1 MIQKWY
7 DPFTAGE
14 WAKRTFSFFNLGL
27 LIFTVAFGASEF
39 RFDWCE
45 KLVGT
50 YLLATND
57 LRPETGALWETG
69 RQTSNAHKSLNRI
82 ITQREDSRRN
92 VQNADSFYHLL
103 ESLGPGEWVTLEKE
117 HFKRLY
123 LSLAPGIGRQL
134 IEPSQ
139 LVWLLNGNITD
150 RIFCEGMTHGV
161 SLYFIDSRNRVIH
174 QIDLKKN
181 TIGEIQSRNAPVP
194 GRLTE
199 IEAFSGRIYPSEK
212 FFEAVFKLPVEMI
225 PELMVDPELLLKQE
239 GTIQSVGIWNE
250 ADGGYIKLGFEFF
263 HRGEN
268 RVLLIQAREWAVWQL
283 SLILK
288 GEIP

>member
-1 MIQKWY
+1 MMQKWY
-7 DPFTAGE
+7 DPFSAGE
-14 WAKRTFSFFNLGL
+14 WARRTFSFFNLGL
-27 LIFTVAFGASEF
+27 LIFTVAFGVSEF

-45 KLVGT
+45 KLVGS

-57 LRPETGALWETG
+57 QRPETGALWETG

-82 ITQREDSRRN
+82 ITQREDSRRS
-92 VQNADSFYHLL
+92 VHNADSFYHLV

-134 IEPSQ
+134 IDPSH
-139 LVWLLNGNITD
+139 LVWLLSKNMTD
-150 RIFCEGMTHGV
+150 RIFCEGMTEGV
-161 SLYFIDSRNRVIH
+161 TLYFIDSRNRVIH

-181 TIGEIQSRNAPVP
+181 TIGEIQSRDEPVQ

-199 IEAFSGRIYPSEK
+199 IGAFSGRIYPAEK
-212 FFEAVFKLPVEMI
+212 FFEAMLKLPPEII

-239 GTIQSVGIWNE
+239 GTIQAVGIWNE

-263 HRGEN
+263 LRGEN
-268 RVLLIQAREWAVWQL
+268 KVLMIQAREWAVWQL

-288 GEIP
+288 GEQ

>member
-82 ITQREDSRRN
+82 ITQREDSRRS
-92 VQNADSFYHLL
+92 VRNADSFYHLV
-103 ESLGPGEWVTLEKE
+103 ESLGLGEWVTLEKE
-117 HFKRLY
+117 NFKRLY
-123 LSLAPGIGRQL
+123 LSLAPRIGRQL
-134 IEPSQ
+134 IEPSH

-150 RIFCEGMTHGV
+150 RIFCEGMTDGV
-161 SLYFIDSRNRVIH
+161 SLYFIDSRNRVIR

-181 TIGEIQSRNAPVP
+181 TIGEIQSRNAPVS
-194 GRLTE
+194 GSLTE
-199 IEAFSGRIYPSEK
+199 IEAFSGRIYPAEK
-212 FFEAVFKLPVEMI
+212 FFEAMLKLPVEII

-288 GEIP
+288 GDVQ

>member
-1 MIQKWY
+1 MMQRWY
-7 DPFTAGE
+7 DPFTVGE
-14 WAKRTFSFFNLGL
+14 WAKRTFSFFNIGL

-57 LRPETGALWETG
+57 LRSETGALWETG

-82 ITQREDSRRN
+82 ITQREDSRRS
-92 VQNADSFYHLL
+92 VQNADSFYNIV

-123 LSLAPGIGRQL
+123 LSLSPGIGRQL
-134 IEPSQ
+134 IEPSH
-139 LVWLLNGNITD
+139 LVWLLNTNLTD
-150 RIFCEGMTHGV
+150 RIFCEGMTQGV

-181 TIGEIQSRNAPVP
+181 TIGEIQSRNEPVP
-194 GRLTE
+194 GRLTD
-199 IEAFSGRIYPSEK
+199 IEAFSGHIYSSEK

-250 ADGGYIKLGFEFF
+250 ADGGYIKLGFEFS
-263 HRGEN
+263 HRGGN

-288 GEIP
+288 GEIQ